1 MKKITPKH
9 FFVLVI
15 VTVMVLLGYRGY
27 WILKMGAPFP
37 IDKQLARVM
46 KVATTMMNATKAQLP
61 TEGAN
66 AIVLDSNG
74 TSMEINSQFQSLIK
88 TSSGLTGNNLTVSL
102 SDSITVSSQIQVD
115 PRHVDKTAHV
125 VVMASYQSPD
135 DGTPAIFFQR
145 RGEDWEPLALDHL
158 KAAQSVPQLPET
170 VEVSIYEGNSLGVA
184 GNISIFVG
192 YVLENKSLI
201 LSIEPIRLVFVE
213 G

>member
-1 MKKITPKH
+1 MTKITLKH

-15 VTVMVLLGYRGY
+15 LTAMVLLGYSGY
-27 WILKMGAPFP
+27 SILKVGEPFP

-46 KVATTMMNATKAQLP
+46 KVATTMMNATKAQP
-61 TEGAN
+61 STDGAN
-66 AIVLDSNG
+66 AIALDSNG
-74 TSMEINSQFQSLIK
+74 TSMVIKSQFQSLIK

-102 SDSITVSSQIQVD
+102 SDSITVSTQIQVD
-115 PRHVDKTAHV
+115 PRHVGKTAHV

-135 DGTPAIFFQR
+135 DGMPAVFFQR
-145 RGEDWEPLALDHL
+145 RGDDWEPLALDHF

-170 VEVSIYEGNSLGVA
+170 LDVSIYEGNSLGVA
-184 GNISIFVG
+184 SNISIFVG